1 MISFLLP
8 LAVLAAVIGSAA
20 FAVAIQAPSLR
31 PATVFPFAPGNADPS
46 ADTLSNQACIETV
59 FADTGWHAL
68 TLNRLSEVEDLLD
81 SLEAHSVQE
90 REVKTLGGNS
100 FSVRWR

>member
-1 MISFLLP
+1 MISFLIP
-8 LAVLAAVIGSAA
+8 LAALAAFLGAVA

-31 PATVFPFAPGNADPS
+31 PATVFPFAPGSTDPS